1 MRDFRFIKN
10 IICGNRC
17 KSVDKDMELIMN
29 FKNIMLRKAILSAS
43 VVVLALIYVLQVILG
58 SRSSVKDFVID
69 KTYDTIEITSAENGS
84 ILLKR
89 YGDFWKVNDEEAD
102 NGKAKMISDALSRI
116 KTLSVISKSSGED
129 AIERYGFTDSSK
141 ITVKVSDNGKEYLS
155 LEVGKDAA
163 NGQQNYVRVN
173 GKSEIYLASG
183 ALRQKFNVKAEELKA
198 PKKEEPAP
206 AASADSANAPTE
218 GEAAPSLQTSL

>member
-1 MRDFRFIKN
+1 
-10 IICGNRC
+10 
-17 KSVDKDMELIMN
+17 MN
-29 FKNIMLRKAILSAS
+29 FKNLMLRKAILASA
-43 VVVLALIYVLQVILG
+43 VVVLALIYIMQVILG

-69 KTYDTIEITSAENGS
+69 KTYDTIEIDSSEKGS
-84 ILLKR
+84 LLLKR

-102 NGKAKMISDALSRI
+102 SGKAKMLSDALNRI
-116 KTLSVISKSSGED
+116 KSLSVISKSSNED

-155 LEVGKDAA
+155 LEIGKDAA
-163 NGQQNYVRVN
+163 GGQQNYIRVN

-198 PKKEEPAP
+198 PKKEETP
-206 AASADSANAPTE
+206 
-218 GEAAPSLQTSL
+218 AAPSDGESAASQKEASPSVQPAL

>member
-1 MRDFRFIKN
+1 
-10 IICGNRC
+10 
-17 KSVDKDMELIMN
+17 MN
-29 FKNIMLRKAILSAS
+29 FKNIMLRKAVLSSA
-43 VVVLALIYVLQVILG
+43 VVVLALIYILQVIFG
-58 SRSSVKDFVID
+58 SRSSAKDFVID

-102 NGKAKMISDALSRI
+102 SGKVKLISDSAHAI

-129 AIERYGFTDSSK
+129 AIERYGFTDTSK

-183 ALRQKFNVKAEELKA
+183 ALRQKFNVKADELKA

-206 AASADSANAPTE
+206 AAPAENAPAD
-218 GEAAPSLQTSL
+218 GESPSLQPGV